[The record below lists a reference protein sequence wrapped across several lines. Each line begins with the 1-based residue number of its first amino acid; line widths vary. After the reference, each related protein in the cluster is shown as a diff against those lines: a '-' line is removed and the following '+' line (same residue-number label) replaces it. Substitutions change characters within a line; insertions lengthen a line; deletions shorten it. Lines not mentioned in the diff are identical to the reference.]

1 MAPADGGAVF
11 RWRRA
16 HPPTA
21 AIVDRTTLQ
30 YARGGMRV
38 AVFTARSVGIGVA
51 AGMLVAVALGQ
62 LVGSAWGLAVL
73 TGLAAGALALAV
85 AVGVRD
91 GRFDFLGA
99 NANQRRLGVW
109 TLAYLVMVT
118 PMFFVDDAMGSGCF
132 DGRTNSR
139 SVSCSGSPDSP
150 RTPSAASWRR

>member
-1 MAPADGGAVF
+1 
-11 RWRRA
+11 
-16 HPPTA
+16 
-21 AIVDRTTLQ
+21 
-30 YARGGMRV
+30 MRV

-118 PMFFVDDAMGSGCF
+118 PMFFVDARGS
-132 DGRTNSR
+132 TPEPS
-139 SVSCSGSPDSP
+139 
-150 RTPSAASWRR
+150 RTPAALI